1 MTEYVTRVVVIA
13 ASLLCL
19 AAAGCSSMTPEERR
33 EWAQDVRE
41 VEITRDRA
49 RVEGCELLGE
59 TSGVY
64 GKNVRQQVA
73 RMKGNVALITGKQ
86 LWWNLK
92 VRYLAEAYR
101 CPTANKEAALW
112 AGRFRVA
119 SRPREITSRPSTR
132 AFRPI
137 PRAPSL
143 RRATMAPRRSR

>member
-1 MTEYVTRVVVIA
+1 MTEYVTRVALIA
-13 ASLLCL
+13 ASIFCVT
-19 AAAGCSSMTPEERR
+19 AAGCSSMTHEERR

-92 VRYLAEAYR
+92 VRYLAEAYS
-101 CPTANKEAALW
+101 CPKKEAALRLW
-112 AGRFRVA
+112 AHRVM
-119 SRPREITSRPSTR
+119 PQPP
-132 AFRPI
+132 F
-137 PRAPSL
+137 
-143 RRATMAPRRSR
+143 